1 MPTSP
6 QAPSADTEVRAQP
19 APAVRFDAV
28 SLRRG
33 DDPGILRG
41 VSFALAPGSFHV
53 LTGAAGC
60 GKTALL
66 GLISLAQAQSAG
78 RIQLFGRDASALG
91 REERPLL
98 RRRIGVVFQDDRLL
112 DHLSIFDNA
121 ALAPRVQGRRP
132 ADYGDEVAEI
142 LAWVGLGGA
151 MDAMP
156 GALSPGYRRR
166 LAIARAVAGRPEL
179 LLADEPTAGVDAA
192 SGQRILRLLAQLNGA
207 GTTVLMA
214 TRDRGLAAS
223 SGAPVLHLRDGR
235 VAAIEAFERAAS

>member
-1 MPTSP
+1 MPTNP
-6 QAPSADTEVRAQP
+6 QADP
-19 APAVRFDAV
+19 APAARFDRV
-28 SLRRG
+28 CLGGG
-33 DDPGILRG
+33 DQPVLGG
-41 VSFALAPGSFHV
+41 VSFALPAGSFHV
-53 LTGAAGC
+53 LTGAAGS
-60 GKTALL
+60 GKSAILAL
-66 GLISLAQAQSAG
+66 ICLAQAPSAG
-78 RIQLFGRDASALG
+78 RIQLFGRDTAALG
-91 REERPLL
+91 REERPLV

-112 DHLSIFDNA
+112 GHLSGFDNA

-156 GALSPGYRRR
+156 GALSPGDRRR
-166 LAIARAVAGRPEL
+166 LAIARAAAGRPEL

-214 TRDRGLAAS
+214 TRDEGLAAS
-223 SGAPVLHLRDGR
+223 SGAPVLRLRDGR
-235 VAAIEAFERAAS
+235 VTAAPAFERAAS